1 MYTWFWLAVT
11 SNHLWWMIL
20 PGDVGLLVA
29 ALMIVSGIIT
39 CLIFDSLL
47 PREPPTFIPKRHRQ
61 HNGPVITTI
70 FKFINDGITSLTKGI
85 NKLKVQRRRRPPG
98 LYTYSFRPRRKKYEA
113 RLQASLTG
121 MTTTWAQDNN
131 ASPGMFDSDSQALML
146 DDGASACI
154 TNDKNDFTEPPRR
167 VDRKV
172 KGIKGHAKATPRPPT
187 EAPLNGTWRMTMA
200 WSMSW

>member
-1 MYTWFWLAVT
+1 
-11 SNHLWWMIL
+11 MIL

-29 ALMIVSGIIT
+29 ALMIVLGIIT

-47 PREPPTFIPKRHRQ
+47 PRESPTYIPKRHRQ
-61 HNGPVITTI
+61 HHSLVSTTI
-70 FKFINDGITSLTKGI
+70 FKFINDGITFITKGI

-98 LYTYSFRPRRKKYEA
+98 LYNYSFRPWRKKYKA
-113 RLQASLTG
+113 RPQASLTG

-154 TNDKNDFTEPPRR
+154 TNDMNDFTEPP
-167 VDRKV
+167 
-172 KGIKGHAKATPRPPT
+172 
-187 EAPLNGTWRMTMA
+187 
-200 WSMSW
+200 

>member
-1 MYTWFWLAVT
+1 MYTWFWLVVT

-29 ALMIVSGIIT
+29 TLMIVSGIIT

-70 FKFINDGITSLTKGI
+70 FKFINDGITFLTKGI

-98 LYTYSFRPRRKKYEA
+98 LYTYSFRPRRKKYKA

-131 ASPGMFDSDSQALML
+131 ASPRHVLFRLSGSHA
-146 DDGASACI
+146 
-154 TNDKNDFTEPPRR
+154 RR
-167 VDRKV
+167 
-172 KGIKGHAKATPRPPT
+172 
-187 EAPLNGTWRMTMA
+187 WRFGVHHE
-200 WSMSW
+200 